1 MQEYATQET
10 ASRERSSISHNFG
23 LTPPRDGNYAALA
36 SAAASWN
43 DAQSRSIRTAGARIA
58 KLEDA
63 RRRFRDAMGREIGA
77 DASRRFREFSQH
89 QREALRAL
97 LRAGDSA
104 NRLQVARN
112 ARDQSL
118 RLMSESGVNREKLR
132 ALYGNFKG
140 ELAQIV
146 RPERAASSL
155 LTKVSLQDVPKP
167 IRDGVLSGDFKMS
180 TTTSDGLTIFTP
192 PYDGWWWKGS
202 WWRSGGDDPSIDIYP
217 DPSTGSIGHR
227 SEWYDGDASDDDA
240 FTLDYD
246 TSVSVWYN
254 PPKSGVLDVHILATC
269 SSSRYDIYLEDEWG
283 WSDSDSYM
291 QSYLTANVSPVI
303 DDEDKTETWDAHIGG
318 SPDGDSYID
327 EPFPPGNVQM
337 FHLTTSQALAGGVW
351 SMLRVGTYEHR
362 FTFLNDVS
370 TRQLMRNRW
379 FVNAIFVRVQ

>member
-1 MQEYATQET
+1 MHKSPTRPSP
-10 ASRERSSISHNFG
+10 SRERSSIAHDFS
-23 LTPPRDGNYAALA
+23 LAPPADGDFATLA
-36 SAAASWN
+36 SAAASWS
-43 DAQSRSIRTAGARIA
+43 DAHSRSLRASGERIGNIVEARERFRQEVGRLISP
-58 KLEDA
+58 DTA
-63 RRRFRDAMGREIGA
+63 RRL
-77 DASRRFREFSQH
+77 REFSRH
-89 QREALRAL
+89 ERDALRAM
-97 LRAGDSA
+97 LRSGDA
-104 NRLQVARN
+104 AKRLAAARN
-112 ARDQSL
+112 AREQSL
-118 RLMSESGVNREKLR
+118 RLMSELGVSREKLR
-132 ALYGNFKG
+132 DMYGSFKA

-146 RPERAASSL
+146 RPERAASRA
-155 LTKVSLQDVPKP
+155 LTKVSLKDVPQP
-167 IRDGVLSGDFKMS
+167 VRDGVMSGDFKMS
-180 TTTSDGLTIFTP
+180 TTTADGLTIFTP

-227 SEWYDGDASDDDA
+227 SEWYNGDASDADA

-246 TSVSVWYN
+246 TSVSVWYK

-269 SSSRYDIYLEDEWG
+269 GSSRYDIYLEDEWG

-303 DDEDKTETWDAHIGG
+303 DDEDRTENWRTHIGG
-318 SPDGDSYID
+318 SPDGDSYVD

-379 FVNAIFVRVQ
+379 FVNAIFVRTQ

>member
-1 MQEYATQET
+1 MRKYATHESD
-10 ASRERSSISHNFG
+10 SRERSSIAHNFG
-23 LTPPRDGNYAALA
+23 LMPPSDGDPAAMA
-36 SAAASWN
+36 KVAASWN
-43 DAQSRSIRTAGARIA
+43 DAQSRSIRASGARIA
-58 KLEDA
+58 KLEEA
-63 RRRFRDAMGREIGA
+63 RRRFRDAMGRDVSA
-77 DASRRFREFSQH
+77 DASRRFHAFSKH
-89 QREALRAL
+89 QREALRAM

-104 NRLQVARN
+104 KRLAAARN
-112 ARDQSL
+112 AREQSL
-118 RLMSESGVNREKLR
+118 RLMSEAGVNRERLR
-132 ALYGNFKG
+132 ALYGSFKG
-140 ELAQIV
+140 ELAAIV
-146 RPERAASSL
+146 RPERASSCL
-155 LTKVSLQDVPKP
+155 LTKVSLQDVPQP
-167 IRDGVLSGDFKMS
+167 VRDGVMSGDFKMS
-180 TTTSDGLTIFTP
+180 TTTADGLTIFTP
-192 PYDGWWWKGS
+192 PFDGWWWKGY

-227 SEWYDGDASDDDA
+227 SEWYDGDASDADA

-254 PPKSGVLDVHILATC
+254 PPKNGALDVWILATC

-291 QSYLTANVSPVI
+291 QSYITVNVSPVI
-303 DDEDKTETWDAHIGG
+303 DDEDRTETWDTHISG
-318 SPDGDSYID
+318 SPDGDSYVD

-379 FVNAIFVRVQ
+379 FVNAIFVRTQ

>member
-1 MQEYATQET
+1 
-10 ASRERSSISHNFG
+10 
-23 LTPPRDGNYAALA
+23 
-36 SAAASWN
+36 
-43 DAQSRSIRTAGARIA
+43 
-58 KLEDA
+58 
-63 RRRFRDAMGREIGA
+63 
-77 DASRRFREFSQH
+77 
-89 QREALRAL
+89 
-97 LRAGDSA
+97 
-104 NRLQVARN
+104 
-112 ARDQSL
+112 
-118 RLMSESGVNREKLR
+118 MSEAGVNRERLR
-132 ALYGNFKG
+132 ALYDSFKRD
-140 ELAQIV
+140 LAEIV
-146 RPERAASSL
+146 RPEGAASRL

-167 IRDGVLSGDFKMS
+167 VRDGVLSGDFKMS
-180 TTTSDGLTIFTP
+180 TTTADGLTIFTP
-192 PYDGWWWKGS
+192 PFDGWWWKGS

-283 WSDSDSYM
+283 WSDSDTYM

-303 DDEDKTETWDAHIGG
+303 DDEDRTENWDTHISG
-318 SPDGDSYID
+318 SPDGDSYVD

-379 FVNAIFVRVQ
+379 FVNAIFVRTQ

>member
-1 MQEYATQET
+1 MDRFTT
-10 ASRERSSISHNFG
+10 HDSSSRERSSIAHNFG
-23 LTPPRDGNYAALA
+23 LRPPSDGNYAALV
-36 SAAASWN
+36 SAATSWN
-43 DAQSRSIRTAGARIA
+43 DAQSRLVRASGARRV
-58 KLEDA
+58 KVEEA
-63 RRRFRDAMGREIGA
+63 RRRFRDARSREVSA
-77 DASRRFREFSQH
+77 DASRRFREFSTH
-89 QREALRAL
+89 QRDALRAL

-104 NRLQVARN
+104 NRLEVARN
-112 ARDQSL
+112 AREQSL
-118 RLMSESGVNREKLR
+118 RLMSEAGVNRERLR
-132 ALYGNFKG
+132 ALYDSFKRD
-140 ELAQIV
+140 LAEIV
-146 RPERAASSL
+146 RPERAASRL

-167 IRDGVLSGDFKMS
+167 VRDGVLSGDFKMS
-180 TTTSDGLTIFTP
+180 TTTADGLTIFTP
-192 PYDGWWWKGS
+192 PFDGWWWKGS

-283 WSDSDSYM
+283 WSDSDTYM

-303 DDEDKTETWDAHIGG
+303 DDEDRTENWDTHISG
-318 SPDGDSYID
+318 SPDGDSYVD

-379 FVNAIFVRVQ
+379 FVNAIFVRTQ

>member
-1 MQEYATQET
+1 MQEYATQGT

-43 DAQSRSIRTAGARIA
+43 DAQSRSIRAAGARIA

-77 DASRRFREFSQH
+77 DTSRRFREFSQH
-89 QREALRAL
+89 QREAFRAL

-118 RLMSESGVNREKLR
+118 RLMTESGVSREKLR

-146 RPERAASSL
+146 RPERAASSP

-192 PYDGWWWKGS
+192 PYDAWWWKGS

-217 DPSTGSIGHR
+217 DSSTGSIGHR

-303 DDEDKTETWDAHIGG
+303 DDEDKTDNWDAHIGG